1 MQKQTRLS
9 TGKER
14 HLPCTTTPV
23 RRARYHVKLGAP
35 DPLAAAAARL

>member
-14 HLPCTTTPV
+14 LPCTTTPV